1 MWNLFFKQKKKVVN
15 DDEKIKELCSIE
27 YANNIKGDINK
38 LTDEWLK
45 RDEILHNEY
54 QNKKHL
60 INLKIKEL
68 YKEYDEYKYKI
79 KENYK
84 KYINDVDNIKA
95 LNKY

>member
-1 MWNLFFKQKKKVVN
+1 MEFIFQTKKKVVN

-54 QNKKHL
+54 QNKRT
-60 INLKIKEL
+60 IQRI
-68 YKEYDEYKYKI
+68 
-79 KENYK
+79 
-84 KYINDVDNIKA
+84 
-95 LNKY
+95 